1 MTLPQIRRSSLF
13 YVALSLM
20 AVSACDC
27 GDEEGLKASIESFT
41 ASPMTVMAGGRS
53 TLTWSVKDATKISI
67 VATPGGNLITD
78 GTELSGS
85 VMTGM
90 LTQATTFTLTAFGD
104 AGNATAS
111 VVVTI
116 QGGGNPTVDSFT
128 VTPATLTAEGDV
140 TLAWETTDATSV
152 DVTAGGASVVMGGP
166 ADGTQVTRVSQTTTF
181 TLTAKNDNGQTTAM
195 AMVTVQAGAV
205 VINSFTATP
214 NVIDIGES
222 STLAWDVVNADT
234 ITITSSSGATVTTSN
249 NGTGTFSVSPTS
261 NTEYTL
267 SAVRGGGPPVTR
279 TVVVSVNPP
288 EGANIG
294 TFTASPNPI
303 TLGGSSVLAWTVTNS
318 DRIEIS
324 DGTSVIH
331 SSTALAGDVSVN
343 PLVDTAYT
351 LTAFNVNGNATAQ
364 INLVVQLGIPLIR
377 GFTASPNPG
386 AIGGA
391 VTFSWDTFAAD
402 QVRILRGNT
411 EVLASTTSVGR
422 QEIILTA
429 TSTTYVLQATNV
441 IGGSTAQLLVYGQD
455 VPVINEFNVAPIT
468 FIGSTTAT
476 VAWRAS
482 SVSDLV
488 LLQDGTPV
496 AGFPF
501 VPTTTVAV
509 TSTGTMHLVLN
520 NNATF
525 TLVASSVAGRV
536 ESTRN
541 VYVLI
546 QKLEPNNTA
555 STAIALPG
563 NGSGAAGEINPAGD
577 EDWYSFNV
585 PAGGNVRIETSDGA
599 GGCATDTL
607 LALTSST
614 GTPVLAT
621 DDDDGN
627 GACSLINPLVDSGA
641 ANLAAGSY
649 RARVRHYNATTGTGV
664 YVIQVTVSAPA
675 CGNSIIEGGEQCDD
689 GAIVPGDGCNATCQ
703 IEPAGQVN
711 IGQNVD
717 FVGGIDPAVQRDF
730 YQVTMPVAG
739 YIAVETFAPLV
750 GQCVGADTV
759 VTLLDSNLAVLGSDN
774 DDGIGSCSLIDPQFD
789 TFAAVPAGTY
799 WVRVEESGNNAVI
812 PEYRVRIRALGQ
824 GCGNGILE
832 TIGAVPEICDD
843 GNSTPGDGCDAVC
856 NFEGTV
862 ENEAGG
868 NNAYNAGGVSNFT
881 DDGVASGAI
890 EPNTDEDWY
899 SVTVT
904 EGQHL
909 DVFATVGSL
918 TSCPS
923 NVRLRVQ
930 LYNTNGIG
938 LLADNTLGGPSGTC
952 GRVFP
957 GNDADTFDLAAGTY
971 YIRITENSSPTR
983 QALPLY
989 YLHINVIDPGCGNR
1003 IIEGTEAC
1011 DDGNT
1016 DNSDGCDAACAFEPI
1031 LTYASPG
1038 APQLF
1043 TGSIDPEDNVDAVQ
1057 ITVTAE
1063 SYLFAETF
1071 TNATTSACVGADTVL
1086 RLTDAAGT
1094 TVLGSDNDDG
1104 VSLCSRIAPPG
1115 DAFAR
1120 LTAGTY
1126 WLTISESGANALVP
1140 AYELVVRGAPVDVC
1154 GNTVR
1159 ETGEQCDDG
1168 NTANNDG
1175 CSSTCTL
1182 EPNGIYTMP
1191 GGRTTFSDQ
1200 TLAVVGERDWFR
1212 VDVTA
1217 PSYLRVETFEDAVA
1231 GTCVDADTVIRLHQA
1246 DTVTV
1251 LGSNDEGGVNSCSL
1265 ITPGADAFA
1274 RLEIGTYWLSVED
1287 FLNDDIIPLY
1297 DIVFDSV
1304 PVDVCGNNVRET
1316 GEFCDDGNNNSGDG
1330 CSATCTPETTLV
1342 FDAPGGPTTL
1352 SSAITTIGQQ
1362 IFIQIN
1368 VSATSYL
1375 RAETF
1380 APAAPTCTSDTLMRL
1395 YSPAGQE
1402 VGSDDDDGTNNCSL
1416 VQRTTDT
1423 FARLTP
1429 GTWFLRVEEFSND
1442 GTIPAFTV
1450 TLSAVA
1456 GDVCGDNIPEYAG
1469 GEQCDDGNTTPGDG
1483 CSATCQIEIEANYTA
1498 PGAPQTFNGAITPTT
1513 DVDGIEITVTQES
1526 YLRAEIFENA
1536 TTRTCPTADPRLRLF
1551 GTSGLLVEDDFDG
1564 PLSCSLLTPPGDTQ
1578 LRLLPG
1584 TYFLTVEEDGRNAT
1598 IANYDVVLSS
1608 FPVNVCGNT
1617 FVEGT
1622 EACDD
1627 GNTNANDGCSATCV
1641 IEPWTSTSPNLIYGQ
1656 ISAVGEVDLYPLNIT
1671 AAAYLTVETFAPVR
1685 GVCNGVNTFVELR
1698 AADGTTVLGSDEDDG
1713 IDSCSLISGL
1723 DAFARLAPGNYFV
1736 AVHESGDNAT
1746 IPAYLLSLA
1755 TVPADVCGNGVLE
1768 STIGEQCDD
1777 GNTAAN
1783 DDCSPTCQFE
1793 VLTIPEV
1800 ETNDTPA
1807 APTALGSHSAP
1818 SRFDVAAGITAIG
1831 DVDFYTFTL
1840 TTPASVLINTYG
1852 RTGQVLTS
1860 CPGDTQLWL
1869 YNGIPT
1875 NLTTTSATTEPTL
1888 VDYSDD
1894 DGFGVCSILAGTET
1908 APTRVSLAAGTYY
1921 LQVREFSSDA
1931 AIPAYFIRVDL
1942 AP

>member
-267 SAVRGGGPPVTR
+267 SAVRGGGTPVTR

-930 LYNTNGIG
+930 LYNTNGTS

-1031 LTYASPG
+1031 LTYSSPG

-1071 TNATTSACVGADTVL
+1071 TNATTLACVGADTVL

-1140 AYELVVRGAPVDVC
+1140 AYELVVRGVPVDVC

-1175 CSSTCTL
+1175 CNSACGL
-1182 EPNGIYTMP
+1182 EPIGIYAAP
-1191 GGRTTFSDQ
+1191 GGPVTFGDQ
-1200 TLAVVGERDWFR
+1200 ALAVVGERDWYR
-1212 VDVTA
+1212 IDVTA
-1217 PSYLRVETFEDAVA
+1217 PSYLRAETFEDAVA
-1231 GTCVDADTVIRLHQA
+1231 GTCVDADTVIRLHRA
-1246 DTVTV
+1246 DAVTV

-1265 ITPGADAFA
+1265 ITPGVDAFA
-1274 RLEIGTYWLSVED
+1274 RLEVGTYWLSVED
-1287 FLNDDIIPLY
+1287 FLNDDTIPLY
-1297 DIVFDSV
+1297 DIVFTGIL
-1304 PVDVCGNNVRET
+1304 VDVCGNGVRET
-1316 GEFCDDGNNNSGDG
+1316 AEFCDDGNTLSGDG

-1352 SSAITTIGQQ
+1352 SGSIPTNGAQVYV
-1362 IFIQIN
+1362 QIN
-1368 VSATSYL
+1368 VTSTSYL

-1380 APAAPTCTSDTLMRL
+1380 APAAPDCATADTVIRL
-1395 YSPAGQE
+1395 YNPLAVE
-1402 VGSDDDDGTNNCSL
+1402 VGSDDQDGVNSCSL
-1416 VQRTTDT
+1416 IQRSTDT

-1429 GTWFLRVEEFSND
+1429 GTWFLRIEEFLND

-1450 TLSAVA
+1450 VLTTTPA
-1456 GDVCGDNIPEYAG
+1456 DICGDSIIEFAG

-1483 CSATCQIEIEANYTA
+1483 CDAACDLEIEATYTA
-1498 PGAPQTFNGAITPTT
+1498 PGVAQTINGAITPAT
-1513 DVDGIEITVTQES
+1513 DVDAIEIVVTAEA
-1526 YLRAEIFENA
+1526 YLRAEIFENGVA
-1536 TTRTCPTADPRLRLF
+1536 RTCGTADPRVRLLSA
-1551 GTSGLLVEDDFDG
+1551 SGLVAEDDADG
-1564 PLSCSLLTPPGDTQ
+1564 PGSCSLLTPPGDPM
-1578 LRLLPG
+1578 RLVPG
-1584 TYFLTVEEDGRNAT
+1584 TYVLTVEEDGRNAT
-1598 IANYDVVLSS
+1598 IANYDLVLASY
-1608 FPVNVCGNT
+1608 PVDVCGNT
-1617 FVEGT
+1617 VVEAG
-1622 EACDD
+1622 EVCDD
-1627 GNTNANDGCSATCV
+1627 GNTNGGDGCSSSCAF
-1641 IEPWTSTSPNLIYGQ
+1641 EPWTGAPNLIYSQ
-1656 ISAVGEVDLYPLNIT
+1656 IAVIGEVGLFPIT
-1671 AAAYLTVETFAPVR
+1671 VAATSYIRAETFSPVA
-1685 GVCNGVNTFVELR
+1685 GVCNSVDTIVQLL
-1698 AADGTTVLGSDEDDG
+1698 AADGVTVLGEDDDDG
-1713 IDSCSLISGL
+1713 VDNCSLITGN
-1723 DAFARLAPGNYFV
+1723 DPFARVGPGTYTVRVNEF
-1736 AVHESGDNAT
+1736 GNNAT
-1746 IPAYLLSLA
+1746 IPVYALSLSS
-1755 TVPADVCGNGVLE
+1755 VPADVCGNGVRELA
-1768 STIGEQCDD
+1768 EQCDD
-1777 GNTAAN
+1777 GNTVSG
-1783 DDCSPTCQFE
+1783 DDCSATCQNE
-1793 VLTIPEV
+1793 LVLVPEV
-1800 ETNDTPA
+1800 ELNDTPA
-1807 APTALGSHSAP
+1807 TGFALGTLTPPLRMDVSA
-1818 SRFDVAAGITAIG
+1818 AIAPVG
-1831 DVDFYTFTL
+1831 DLDFFTFTL
-1840 TTPASVLINTYG
+1840 AAPAQVTINTYG
-1852 RTGQVLTS
+1852 STGQVLTS
-1860 CPGDTQLWL
+1860 CSGDTQLWL

-1875 NLTTTSATTEPTL
+1875 NLTTTVTSSEPTL

-1894 DGFGVCSILAGTET
+1894 DGNGACSILAGTDT
-1908 APTRVSLAAGTYY
+1908 APTRLALPAGTYY
-1921 LQVREFSSDA
+1921 VQVREFGSNAEISQYFVRLDL
-1931 AIPAYFIRVDL
+1931 IP
-1942 AP
+1942 